1 MRSLGSRALQLH
13 AAAAAA
19 VRHPQPAER
28 VQELGLAGA
37 LARQAAR
44 LLARQTVGRPRPV
57 RAADDR
63 DRRRPARPPR
73 AQRRRLRQ
81 LHARDG
87 RPALASCCKMCSL
100 THCKCSLF
108 SVLDFCSIL

>member
-19 VRHPQPAER
+19 VRHPEPAER
-28 VQELGLAGA
+28 VQEHNALALA

-44 LLARQTVGRPRPV
+44 LLARQAGARPRPL
-57 RAADDR
+57 RAAADR

-87 RPALASCCKMCSL
+87 RPPLASR
-100 THCKCSLF
+100 CKCAH
-108 SVLDFCSIL
+108 